1 MKQKKSSVF
10 AAPLNCCWFAVCDLA
25 LPRAHSARGAVRAA
39 ARARRRRACGCI
51 YMSRGLIVYI
61 PHHVSTVCKG
71 CARIA
76 RMRCALDGRAEEVRV
91 SVLCS
96 AALGGARVRAP
107 PACSRLRA
115 CDHSRL
121 HGADARRTAEGCALE
136 QAAGAACAVGAGLG
150 QQWPGVALFRRPAS
164 AVN

>member
-10 AAPLNCCWFAVCDLA
+10 ESPLNCCRLQFATWRCRGGA
-25 LPRAHSARGAVRAA
+25 RAARVSAGRGAAA
-39 ARARRRRACGCI
+39 LAGV
-51 YMSRGLIVYI
+51 YMSRGLIAFM

-71 CARIA
+71 CAHIA
-76 RMRCALDGRAEEVRV
+76 RMRCALDGRADEVRV
-91 SVLCS
+91 SVLRS

-121 HGADARRTAEGCALE
+121 HGADARRTAEGCAHE
-136 QAAGAACAVGAGLG
+136 QAAGAACADGAGLG
-150 QQWPGVALFRRPAS
+150 QQWPGVALLRRPAS
-164 AVN
+164 ALN